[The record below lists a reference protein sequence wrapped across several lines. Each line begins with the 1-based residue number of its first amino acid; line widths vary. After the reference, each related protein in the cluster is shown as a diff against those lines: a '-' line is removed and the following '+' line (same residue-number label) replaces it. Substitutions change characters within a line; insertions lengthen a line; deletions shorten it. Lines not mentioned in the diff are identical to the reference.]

1 MTKSQHWKKYLKCH
15 ITRSNKNTIWVGVYL
30 IACIFVSVGP
40 GFILLIPISDPVKK
54 LGNSSQSAVTHGT
67 VNCRSYTFTLPDCTC
82 MLRAACIRTP
92 PSFAPTL
99 HHSTTQ
105 LCNHFQKQTRG
116 HFGISSAKMSIIVHN
131 LRNPLKWQHWYIQRC
146 GLIFNDS
153 SILDNKHVHEEILC
167 ALSRALTSVETENDQ
182 SAPIFRL
189 VVNEK
194 MCFNDW
200 FLNFYIWD
208 ISIFGAC
215 LLV

>member
-1 MTKSQHWKKYLKCH
+1 MNKSQHWNKYLKCH
-15 ITRSNKNTIWVGVYL
+15 ITRSNKNTIWVAVYL

-40 GFILLIPISDPVKK
+40 GFILLVPISDPVKK

-116 HFGISSAKMSIIVHN
+116 HFGMSSAKCQSLSIISEIH
-131 LRNPLKWQHWYIQRC
+131 L
-146 GLIFNDS
+146 NDNTDTYRGVVWS
-153 SILDNKHVHEEILC
+153 SMT
-167 ALSRALTSVETENDQ
+167 A
-182 SAPIFRL
+182 
-189 VVNEK
+189 VV
-194 MCFNDW
+194 
-200 FLNFYIWD
+200 
-208 ISIFGAC
+208 
-215 LLV
+215 